1 MATRFLNISS
11 NGIRIL
17 KSKLM
22 TAPSYMLIFNFSFP
36 FSIGGGTDLPAQ
48 GTCLDM
54 LDVRGAS
61 KHGKNPGTNS
71 KQLARIIA
79 ATVLAGEL
87 SLMSSLTVGDL
98 VKSHLKHNRSSTTLP
113 SLADD
118 TISTLSASAAS
129 NGLITD

>member
-1 MATRFLNISS
+1 
-11 NGIRIL
+11 
-17 KSKLM
+17 
-22 TAPSYMLIFNFSFP
+22 
-36 FSIGGGTDLPAQ
+36 
-48 GTCLDM
+48 M

-98 VKSHLKHNRSSTTLP
+98 VKSHLRHNRSSATVP
-113 SLADD
+113 SLAN
-118 TISTLSASAAS
+118 STTAQPPPASTAS
-129 NGLITD
+129 SCSLITDSVSTHSVRQSEPKRS